1 MTSTPMITV
10 LMPVYNGELYIRYA
24 IDSILCQ
31 SFKDFELLIVNDAS
45 TDRTVEIIESYTD
58 SRIRLVHNEINL
70 KHGVALNRGLELAQ
84 GQYIAR
90 MDSDDI
96 SCPARLEKQ
105 KIFLDSNQN
114 VALVGSWAEIID
126 EKGNARGIKT
136 FLTNSPLLKW
146 KLLFCNTFIH
156 SSIMFR
162 KSCVLPLLGYDCN
175 YALAEDYDLWSRISF
190 EHEVA
195 NIPEVLVKWR
205 EWGGSVTSTKAK
217 EQQKETLKISR
228 RNMQHVWGE
237 TIDIHVL
244 ESFKL
249 LYSGVKADFSNKRMN
264 ELVSHRNVLIDR
276 FIEKY
281 NYEDRSV
288 VKNLRVEITTH
299 LFSLIIRANNTWPVK
314 LKQLFVW
321 LVKIKPNIVRAFY
334 IFLFKRTIFG
344 SRIRKLFYIK

>member
-1 MTSTPMITV
+1 MTKNPTITV
-10 LMPVYNGELYIRYA
+10 FMPVYNGERFIRDA
-24 IDSILCQ
+24 IASILQQ
-31 SFKDFELLIVNDAS
+31 SFEDFELLIINDAS
-45 TDRTVEIIESYTD
+45 TDRTVKIVETYTD
-58 SRIRLVHNEINL
+58 PRIKLIHNETNL
-70 KHGVALNRGLELAQ
+70 SVCPTRNRGLDLAR
-84 GQYIAR
+84 GKYIACL
-90 MDSDDI
+90 DSDDI
-96 SCPARLEKQ
+96 SFPTRLEKQ
-105 KIFLDSNQN
+105 KIFLDDNQN
-114 VALVGSWAEIID
+114 IALVGSWAEIID
-126 EKGNARGIKT
+126 KNGNSQGIKT
-136 FLTNSPLLKW
+136 FLTDSPLIKW
-146 KLLFCNTFIH
+146 KLLFCNTFIN

-162 KSCVLPLLGYDCN
+162 KNSVLSLQGYDPA
-175 YALAEDYDLWSRISF
+175 YDSTEDYDLCSRISF
-190 EHEVA
+190 QHELT

-205 EWGGSVTSTKAK
+205 TWEGNLTSSRTG
-217 EQQKETLKISR
+217 EQKELARKISR
-228 RNMQHVWGE
+228 RNLQHVWGE
-237 TIDIHVL
+237 TVDIRVL

-321 LVKIKPNIVRAFY
+321 LVKTKPNIVRAFY